1 MSSAPEIFA
10 AMPAVLSDA
19 ALVKKLRKR
28 FKGSASFTIETPD
41 GPKTA
46 HLDLLSEPATT
57 ATSLLPNASI
67 EVSCSEADF
76 VSLLS
81 GDLNPQE
88 AFMKKRLR
96 IKGKLA
102 LAMKFNSVI
111 QAIKK
116 QLPGKAKL

>member
-28 FKGSASFTIETPD
+28 FKGSANFTIETPD

-57 ATSLLPNASI
+57 STSLLPAASI